1 MTSNRENIMKF
12 DPKTHLF
19 GYNPDSQILIWMK
32 PSEFLEKTPK
42 LSPKYWRSS
51 STRAVVNELADKMK
65 KHIPIDP
72 LFLDIDTV
80 NCIVTNHEGRHR
92 AMAAE
97 EAEIGRVP
105 VIIYLMDN
113 NKNRISAKE
122 YMKQVTT
129 ANEKQLE
136 LSTVLQTASSTKNIG
151 KTTTRCNLFDVQ
163 KQE

>member
-1 MTSNRENIMKF
+1 MKF

-51 STRAVVNELADKMK
+51 STRTVVNELTDKMK

-92 AMAAE
+92 AVAAE
-97 EAEIGRVP
+97 EVGIARVP

-122 YMKQVTT
+122 YMKQVTA

-136 LSTVLQTASSTKNIG
+136 QSTVLSAKNIG
-151 KTTTRCNLFDVQ
+151 KTTMRCNLFDVQ